1 MGGGEKGPA
10 VPKSVGFWPKPR
22 SACKI
27 GAKWADSGPVPPA
40 DELKAGVYSGR
51 GLVNGGPEVRFPLRR
66 QQQDDVAAAPGAPH
80 GAPDPIPFPPG
91 PGGPQ
96 DGQAGN
102 WEELLRTRTLPRM
115 DIPLRGQMNGSDARA
130 ERVVRQVR
138 GDVERLQKLLDTL
151 SAEQGELMDVDP
163 AAIAANPEAAA
174 TLAPSLLVRAVVSA
188 ENENRRLRK
197 RLAKARQR
205 EQQLHGRLQQ
215 MEVAEATRKSRLD
228 TLEEV
233 LAALHGNLQ
242 DLRQEREFLRQWA
255 PAQLGRRA
263 ELPPGE
269 DRR

>member
-1 MGGGEKGPA
+1 M
-10 VPKSVGFWPKPR
+10 
-22 SACKI
+22 
-27 GAKWADSGPVPPA
+27 
-40 DELKAGVYSGR
+40 
-51 GLVNGGPEVRFPLRR
+51 NGGSDVRFPLRR
-66 QQQDDVAAAPGAPH
+66 QQQDEVAAAPGAPQ

-91 PGGPQ
+91 AGSLANSPG
-96 DGQAGN
+96 GN
-102 WEELLRTRTLPRM
+102 WEEMQRARMAPRTDM
-115 DIPLRGQMNGSDARA
+115 PLRGQMNGSDARA
-130 ERVVRQVR
+130 ERLVRQVR
-138 GDVERLQKLLDTL
+138 NDVERLQKLLDTL
-151 SAEQGELMDVDP
+151 SAEQGELMEGDP

-174 TLAPSLLVRAVVSA
+174 TLAPALLVRAVVTA

-215 MEVAEATRKSRLD
+215 MEVAEATRKARLD

-255 PAQLGRRA
+255 PTQLGRRA

>member
-1 MGGGEKGPA
+1 M
-10 VPKSVGFWPKPR
+10 
-22 SACKI
+22 
-27 GAKWADSGPVPPA
+27 
-40 DELKAGVYSGR
+40 
-51 GLVNGGPEVRFPLRR
+51 NGGPDVRFPLRR
-66 QQQDDVAAAPGAPH
+66 QQQDEVAAAPGAPQ

-91 PGGPQ
+91 AGSLA

-102 WEELLRTRTLPRM
+102 WEELQRSRMAPRVDM
-115 DIPLRGQMNGSDARA
+115 PLRGQMNGSDARA
-130 ERVVRQVR
+130 ERLVRQVR
-138 GDVERLQKLLDTL
+138 NDVERLQKLLDTL
-151 SAEQGELMDVDP
+151 SAEQGELMEVDP

-174 TLAPSLLVRAVVSA
+174 TLAPALLVRAVVSA

-205 EQQLHGRLQQ
+205 DQQLHGRLQQ
-215 MEVAEATRKSRLD
+215 MEVADATRKARLD

-255 PAQLGRRA
+255 PAQLSRRA

>member
-1 MGGGEKGPA
+1 M
-10 VPKSVGFWPKPR
+10 
-22 SACKI
+22 
-27 GAKWADSGPVPPA
+27 
-40 DELKAGVYSGR
+40 
-51 GLVNGGPEVRFPLRR
+51 NGGPDVRFPLRR
-66 QQQDDVAAAPGAPH
+66 QQQDEVAAAPGAPQ

-91 PGGPQ
+91 PGSLADGP
-96 DGQAGN
+96 GGN
-102 WEELLRTRTLPRM
+102 WEEMQRSRMAPRADM
-115 DIPLRGQMNGSDARA
+115 PLRGQMNGSDARA
-130 ERVVRQVR
+130 ERLVRQVR
-138 GDVERLQKLLDTL
+138 NDVERLQKLLDTL
-151 SAEQGELMDVDP
+151 SAEQGELMEVDS

-174 TLAPSLLVRAVVSA
+174 TLAPALLVRAVVSA

-205 EQQLHGRLQQ
+205 EQQLHGRLQEL
-215 MEVAEATRKSRLD
+215 EVAEATRKARLD

-269 DRR
+269 GRR